1 MSGLEIVKKAVQVS
15 VGGQMGPLKKNKI
28 IQKQEGKNEEDLLDI
43 W

>member
-15 VGGQMGPLKKNKI
+15 VGGQMGPLKNTI